1 MDQGIKQV
9 EKKIKQKI
17 DAIFD
22 SAISDYRFVRSSSE
36 EVQQDSWNAAA
47 KELVGRLQSLAES
60 LLKERQEL
68 KALMDRLPDHEDLPD
83 ADPEEVG
90 RQILGIAHEIKQ
102 VGKNVGPILDRL
114 LLLTQQLLKNAPNR

>member
-1 MDQGIKQV
+1 MDQQMEQI
-9 EKKIKQKI
+9 EKKIKEKI

-22 SAISDYRFVRSSSE
+22 SAISDNRFVRSSSE
-36 EVQQDSWNAAA
+36 EDPEQSGNTAAT
-47 KELVGRLQSLAES
+47 ELVGRLQSLAES

-68 KALMDRLPDHEDLPD
+68 KALMDRLHDHEDLQD
-83 ADPEEVG
+83 LNPEEVG
-90 RQILGIAHEIKQ
+90 LQTLGIAHEIKQ

>member
-1 MDQGIKQV
+1 MDQEIEQV
-9 EKKIKQKI
+9 EKKIKKKI

-36 EVQQDSWNAAA
+36 EVQQDSGNKAA

-60 LLKERQEL
+60 LLKERREL
-68 KALMDRLPDHEDLPD
+68 KALMDRLPDHEDLQD
-83 ADPEEVG
+83 ANPEEVG
-90 RQILGIAHEIKQ
+90 LQILGIAHEIKQ

>member
-1 MDQGIKQV
+1 MDQEIEQV

-22 SAISDYRFVRSSSE
+22 SAISDYRFVRSSPE
-36 EVQQDSWNAAA
+36 EVQQDSGNTAA

-60 LLKERQEL
+60 LVKERQEL
-68 KALMDRLPDHEDLPD
+68 KTLMDRLPNHEDLQD
-83 ADPEEVG
+83 ANPEEVG
-90 RQILGIAHEIKQ
+90 LQILGNAQEIKQ